1 MGNCSGTPKKS
12 TAEIIPS
19 ELISKGGGGAAAQ
32 TQKKSTDESAS
43 ISFPS
48 SELMINKTSPVV
60 KLYGPPNSTATFYIR
75 FAILYKPVTLQY
87 TPSEIVESP
96 VLYCGND
103 VVSGSAEEI
112 FRYLDGKFPEPA
124 LLVRRDLNQ
133 QVSSFGWFDK
143 TTPLVVWVVNLQHR
157 SMMWHLERMVRWA
170 EDLAARGGRTKGDAT
185 MGSPRMEMN
194 KFGRNYGQLMEVML
208 EHARMEER
216 LVFPILDKADRGLSK
231 AANEEHARDLPIM
244 NGIKEDIKSIGV
256 LDLGSPV
263 YQEALFNLAN
273 RFKTLKKNCQQH
285 FEEEERELLPYME
298 AADLG
303 KVQQGK
309 ILEQCLEAM
318 CETHTHQFRFFL
330 EGLLP
335 QDAIHYLDMII
346 KSSDNNHVSLML
358 HMIVE

>member
-1 MGNCSGTPKKS
+1 MGNCSGTQKKS
-12 TAEIIPS
+12 TAGIIPS
-19 ELISKGGGGAAAQ
+19 ELFSKGAAQ
-32 TQKKSTDESAS
+32 TQKKSTDESNPLPLP
-43 ISFPS
+43 IPLP
-48 SELMINKTSPVV
+48 SELVNKAPQVV

-75 FAILYKPVTLQY
+75 FAILYKPVSLQY

-96 VLYCGND
+96 VLYCDSD

-124 LLVRRDLNQ
+124 LLVGRDGKHAN
-133 QVSSFGWFDK
+133 SFGWFDK

-170 EDLAARGGRTKGDAT
+170 EDLAARGGLTKGDAA

-216 LVFPILDKADRGLSK
+216 VVFPILDKADRGLSK

-273 RFKTLKKNCQQH
+273 RFKMLKKNCQQH

-303 KVQQGK
+303 KAQQGK
-309 ILEQCLEAM
+309 ILEQCLDAM
-318 CETHTHQFRFFL
+318 RETHTHQFRFFL

-346 KSSDNNHVSLML
+346 KSSDNNRVSLML

>member
-1 MGNCSGTPKKS
+1 MGNCAGTQKKS
-12 TAEIIPS
+12 TSEIIPS
-19 ELISKGGGGAAAQ
+19 ELISKG
-32 TQKKSTDESAS
+32 TQNKSTVEN
-43 ISFPS
+43 IPKLPLFPS
-48 SELMINKTSPVV
+48 ELINKSSQVV

-75 FAILYKPVTLQY
+75 FAILYKPVSLQY

-96 VLYCGND
+96 VLYCGSD

-112 FRYLDGKFPEPA
+112 LRYLDGKFPEPP
-124 LLVRRDLNQ
+124 LLLRDMNQ
-133 QVSSFGWFDK
+133 VNSFGWFDK

-157 SMMWHLERMVRWA
+157 SMVWHLERMVRWA
-170 EDLAARGGRTKGDAT
+170 EDMASRGGRTKGDPV
-185 MGSPRMEMN
+185 MGSVRMEMK
-194 KFGRNYGQLMEVML
+194 KFERNYLQLMEVML

-216 LVFPILDKADRGLSK
+216 VIFPILDKADRGLSK

-263 YQEALFNLAN
+263 YQEALSNLAN
-273 RFKTLKKNCQQH
+273 RFNTLKMNCQQH

-303 KVQQGK
+303 KVQQGR
-309 ILEQCLEAM
+309 ILEQCLDAM
-318 CETHTHQFRFFL
+318 RETHTHQFRFFL

-346 KSSDNNHVSLML
+346 KSSDNNRVSLML